1 MDIGDDSLPGWV
13 FKMSLA
19 GEHASR
25 LVQEPEEHQGER
37 HDPEDEELGPQGKAG
52 VRSRARR
59 RHGIRMSASLWR

>member
-37 HDPEDEELGPQGKAG
+37 HDPEDEELGPQGKQASG
-52 VRSRARR
+52 RVLVAARA
-59 RHGIRMSASLWR
+59 SA